1 MDAEGVVE
9 ERHEYSANINILVV
23 DDDITTLNIVSAML
37 KTWSYQGYGRGLYN

>member
-9 ERHEYSANINILVV
+9 ERQYSANINILVV